1 MSSKNFSVRMAFAS
15 DNVLPPVKRLYVPFA
30 AMITAHFN
38 NFWGQ
43 AIFLLTIYRLSEKM
57 CTFAHLIYCFVVK
70 TKITIWAES
79 ICGISP

>member
-15 DNVLPPVKRLYVPFA
+15 DNVLPPVKRLYVPFT

-43 AIFLLTIYRLSEKM
+43 AIFLLSIYRLSEKM
-57 CTFAHLIYCFVVK
+57 CTFAHLIYLFCDENK
-70 TKITIWAES
+70 DNNL
-79 ICGISP
+79 G